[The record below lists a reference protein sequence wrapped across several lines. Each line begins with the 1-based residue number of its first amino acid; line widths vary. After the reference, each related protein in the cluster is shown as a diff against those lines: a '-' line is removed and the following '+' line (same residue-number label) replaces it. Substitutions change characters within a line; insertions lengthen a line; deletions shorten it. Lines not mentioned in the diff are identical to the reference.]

1 MAFDYADHTPGV
13 PDFTVD
19 FKILAPYLKSRF
31 KVRDY
36 RTAEEKRAW
45 RELRRRKKY
54 EKAGVSGF
62 WGLVCKR
69 ILGVFGK
76 GGKK

>member
-1 MAFDYADHTPGV
+1 MAFDYADHAPGV
-13 PDFTVD
+13 PDYTVD
-19 FKILAPYLKSRF
+19 FKTLVPFLKARF
-31 KVRDY
+31 SVKDY

-45 RELRRRKKY
+45 SEMRRRKKY

-62 WGLVCKR
+62 WGLVSKR
-69 ILGVFGK
+69 IFGAFGK